1 MKKYYAINVYSGD
14 VWLEHAEAT
23 DFDAADRVLA
33 RNNFQVILSQDEM
46 LNIFKQFLDT
56 LKEGGGESE
65 SKDIHSDRM
74 PR

>member
-1 MKKYYAINVYSGD
+1 MKYYAINVYAND
-14 VWLEHAEAT
+14 VWLEHTEAR
-23 DFDAADRVLA
+23 DFDTAERELA
-33 RNNFQVILSQDEM
+33 RNNYQVILSKDEM
-46 LNIFKQFLDT
+46 LVMFKQFLDT